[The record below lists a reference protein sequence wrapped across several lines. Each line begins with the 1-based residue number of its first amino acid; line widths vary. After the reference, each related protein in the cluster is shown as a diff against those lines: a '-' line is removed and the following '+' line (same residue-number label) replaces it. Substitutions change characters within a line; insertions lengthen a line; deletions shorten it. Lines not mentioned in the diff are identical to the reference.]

1 MLFCGS
7 RRMPVQMMRECRCD
21 SEMSLRLFGRRLLL
35 WYDANKRD
43 LPWRKNRDPY
53 PVWLSE
59 IMLQQTRVAAVVK
72 YYARFL
78 KRFPTVQALAMARVS
93 SVLARSEERR
103 VGKVGWGWV

>member
-1 MLFCGS
+1 YFQAEDGIRADLVTG
-7 RRMPVQMMRECRCD
+7 VQTCALPIC
-21 SEMSLRLFGRRLLL
+21 LRLFGRRLLL

-78 KRFPTVQALAMARVS
+78 KRFPTV
-93 SVLARSEERR
+93 RSEERR
-103 VGKVGWGWV
+103 VGKELTLRMWRSRGGWNG